1 MRTLT
6 TALTDHELVTLR
18 VIGEWWDLDLT
29 GADKARS
36 VKEVAAALERL
47 DMEMELTYLAPEEAE
62 AVRALVAAGGR
73 IPVGTFSRT
82 YGDVREMGPGRLERE
97 EPWLDPASPAESLW
111 YRGFLYRAFD
121 QDGEADTLVE
131 YFYLPRE
138 LLAKVPQ
145 ATTQPTGAESEPGL
159 QPSDEPGAYDPA
171 TTTAVDDLATCLSLA
186 QRDPLEATDF
196 AHLYPFLF
204 SADKVRL
211 DLLLTLGSEAG
222 YLREDKRGQRPTR
235 TGVEWLRRGREAQL
249 RALAEAW
256 SASSWNDLCHTP
268 GLACEGSGWHN
279 DPIAARTA
287 LFDHLPR
294 NQNWYP
300 LDDLVALI
308 REDDPDFQ
316 RPEGNYDT
324 WYVRDL
330 SQDRYLRG
338 FENWDLVEGRLL
350 RFLISGPMYWLGL
363 AEAGEG
369 LYRLTSR
376 ALDWLANRPPGGA
389 GVRVPIVIQP
399 DATLLVPH
407 NADRYQ
413 RFQVA
418 RVAAPLPLQRGEPYR
433 YRLTPDSLQRAKES
447 GIQPD
452 RILKFLQ
459 EASTRPVPASVRRAI
474 ERWAAQGLEGQLEP
488 AVILRVRDAAI
499 LDTLQANPKTRPY
512 IGERL
517 GDLAALIRG
526 DGQVFQQVTATLG
539 LLLDVVAGDGE

>member
-29 GADKARS
+29 GADKTRS

-47 DMEMELTYLAPEEAE
+47 DMEKELAYLAPEEAA
-62 AVRALVAAGGR
+62 AVRALAAAGGR
-73 IPVGTFSRT
+73 IPVGTFTRS
-82 YGDVREMGPGRLERE
+82 YGDVRQMGPGRLERE

-121 QDGEADTLVE
+121 QDGDADALVE
-131 YFYLPRE
+131 YFYLPHE
-138 LLAKVPQ
+138 LFSKLPQ
-145 ATTQPTGAESEPGL
+145 AETQQGGGRSDLSL
-159 QPSDEPGAYDPA
+159 QPSDEPGAYDPE
-171 TTTAVDDLATCLSLA
+171 TTTAVDDMASCLAIA
-186 QRDPLEATDF
+186 QRAPLDAKDL
-196 AHLYPFLF
+196 ARLRPYLF
-204 SADKVRL
+204 SSDKDRL
-211 DLLLTLGSEAG
+211 DLLLTLGMESG
-222 YLREDKRGQRPTR
+222 YLREHDDGQRPTR
-235 TGVEWLRRGREAQL
+235 TAVEWLRLGREQQL

-268 GLACEGSGWHN
+268 GLACEGSGWNN

-294 NQNWYP
+294 DEHWYR
-300 LDDLVALI
+300 LDDLVAVMSD
-308 REDDPDFQ
+308 DDPDFQ

-324 WYVRDL
+324 WYIRDL
-330 SQDRYLRG
+330 SKDRYLRG

-350 RFLISGPMYWLGL
+350 RFLVCGPMYWLGL
-363 AEAGEG
+363 AECGDG
-369 LYRLTSR
+369 LYRLTGR
-376 ALDWLANRPPGGA
+376 ALDWLANRAPGGA
-389 GVRVPIVIQP
+389 GVRVPLVIQP

-418 RVAAPLPLQRGEPYR
+418 RVAVPLPLQRGEPYR
-433 YRLTPDSLQRAKES
+433 YRLTPGSLQRARES
-447 GIQPD
+447 GIQPE
-452 RILKFLQ
+452 RILKFLH
-459 EASTRPVPASVRRAI
+459 EASTRPVPASVRRAV

-488 AVILRVRDAAI
+488 AVILRVRNAAI
-499 LDTLQANPKTRPY
+499 LDTLQSNPKTRPY

-517 GDLAALIRG
+517 GELAALIRG
-526 DGQVFQQVTATLG
+526 DWQAFQQLTATLG
-539 LLLDVVAGDGE
+539 LLLDAVGEDGE

>member
-1 MRTLT
+1 MRTLA

-29 GADKARS
+29 GADKTRS

-47 DMEMELTYLAPEEAE
+47 DMEMELAYLAPEEAD

-82 YGDVREMGPGRLERE
+82 FGAVREMGPGRLERD

-121 QDGEADTLVE
+121 QDGDADALVE
-131 YFYLPRE
+131 YFYLPHE

-145 ATTQPTGAESEPGL
+145 VTTQPTSASSAPSL

-171 TTTAVDDLATCLSLA
+171 TTTAIDDLATVLTFA
-186 QRDPLEATDF
+186 QRAPLDATDF
-196 AHLYPFLF
+196 ARLYPFLF
-204 SADKVRL
+204 SADQVRL
-211 DLLLTLGSEAG
+211 DLLLTLGREAG
-222 YLREDKRGQRPTR
+222 YLREDNGGQRPTR
-235 TGVEWLRRGREAQL
+235 TAVAWLRQGREEQL
-249 RALAEAW
+249 RALAETW

-279 DPIAARTA
+279 EPIAARTA
-287 LFDHLPR
+287 LFDHLSPDE
-294 NQNWYP
+294 NWYR

-316 RPEGNYDT
+316 RLEGNYDT
-324 WYVRDL
+324 WYIRDL

-363 AEAGEG
+363 TEAGEG

-376 ALDWLANRPPGGA
+376 ALDWLANRPPAGA
-389 GVRVPIVIQP
+389 RMRVPLVIQP

-418 RVAAPLPLQRGEPYR
+418 RVAVPLPLQRGEPYR

-447 GIQPD
+447 GIEPE
-452 RILKFLQ
+452 RILKFLH
-459 EASTRPVPASVRRAI
+459 EASTRPIPASVRRAV

-526 DGQVFQQVTATLG
+526 DWQAFQQVTATLG
-539 LLLDVVAGDGE
+539 LLLDAVVEEGE